1 MLYMMCTNHKTC
13 GGFGWVLWLL
23 KSFWVQ
29 IFFFL
34 SGYWHG
40 RSVGRRHDIGN
51 VSDHKR
57 RTWGNYIKKWS
68 ESQHT
73 LLSHGINVIRSQ
85 RLRR

>member
-13 GGFGWVLWLL
+13 GGFGEFYDYWNLFEC
-23 KSFWVQ
+23 KF
-29 IFFFL
+29 FFFL